1 MRQNTFSTASVNVA
15 RETHSRRSST
25 GEESADVLMRDSI
38 AWKMDLADL
47 EGTRWISA
55 AKALIP
61 ASDGCICPVEDIL

>member
-1 MRQNTFSTASVNVA
+1 
-15 RETHSRRSST
+15 
-25 GEESADVLMRDSI
+25 MRDSI